1 MQYCI
6 SGSEHR
12 MDKKVRKKKVPLLHI
27 CYFKWDD
34 RHIKKKRKNSTKDRE
49 NMKLE
54 RCKENYLSSDE

>member
-1 MQYCI
+1 
-6 SGSEHR
+6 

-34 RHIKKKRKNSTKDRE
+34 RHIRKEKEKLNSKDRE

>member
-1 MQYCI
+1 
-6 SGSEHR
+6 
-12 MDKKVRKKKVPLLHI
+12 MDQKVRKKKVPLLHI
-27 CYFKWDD
+27 CYFKLDD

>member
-1 MQYCI
+1 
-6 SGSEHR
+6 

-27 CYFKWDD
+27 CYFKLDD
-34 RHIKKKRKNSTKDRE
+34 RPIKKKRKISTEDRE